1 MRGMINLLGPLFTR
15 AFKPGA
21 SEVKAARLVSVD
33 DSTTRATIATPA
45 SGKKIRIIA
54 LQVWTDSTTAAVV
67 EVYFDTG
74 TNITS
79 NAGNE
84 IAEPR
89 LDLDD
94 FSHFD
99 MVWPDGGGPV
109 GGADEVVSLR
119 TTANITVAVRIIIH
133 YREE

>member
-21 SEVKAARLVSVD
+21 SEVKVALKRSAGV
-33 DSTTRATIATPA
+33 STTRVTIATPT
-45 SGKKIRIIA
+45 SGKKIRIISCA
-54 LQVWTDSTTAAVV
+54 ISSSNSTFTRL

-74 TNITS
+74 ANITT

-84 IAEPR
+84 IANPALNKDIENNNVI
-89 LDLDD
+89 
-94 FSHFD
+94 
-99 MVWPDGGGPV
+99 VWPDGGGPI
-109 GGADEVVSLR
+109 GGVDEVVSLR
-119 TTANITVAVRIIIH
+119 TGIDIGTGAGVVIV